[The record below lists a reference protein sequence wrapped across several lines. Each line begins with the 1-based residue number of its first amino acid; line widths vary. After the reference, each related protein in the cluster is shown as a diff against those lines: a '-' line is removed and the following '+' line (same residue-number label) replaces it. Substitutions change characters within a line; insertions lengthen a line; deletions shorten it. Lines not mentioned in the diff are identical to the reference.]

1 MKTSEIIAQLEA
13 KHPGEPEFIQA
24 VREVLLSIEDIYNQH
39 PEFEKNKIVERLVEP
54 DRIFTFRIPWVDD
67 KGEVQINLGYRVQF
81 NNAIGPYKGGTRF
94 HHTVNLSTL
103 KFLGFEQ
110 TFKNALSTLPMGG
123 GKGGSDFS
131 PKGKSER
138 EIMRFCQAYVTELY
152 KYIGPDMDIPAGD
165 VGVGGREVGFMYGM
179 YKKLTRECTGT
190 FTGKGHEFGGSRLR
204 PESTGYGAIY
214 MVNDIC
220 KQHNIDFKG
229 KTVAV
234 SGFGNV
240 AWGAT
245 MKATELGA
253 KVVCIS
259 GPDGYIYDENGVS
272 TQEKFDYMCELRNSG
287 NDVVEPYAKKFGAQF
302 FAGKKPWEHKVDIA
316 LPCAIQNELNLEDA
330 KKLVANGVTIVAE
343 VSNMGCTAEA
353 AEYFVEKRII
363 FAPGKAVNCGGVS
376 CSCLEMSQNAAHIY
390 WSEAEVDERLHQI
403 MKDIHTQC
411 VEYGK
416 EPDGYINYVKGAN
429 IAGFMK
435 VAKAMVG
442 QGVC

>member
-316 LPCAIQNELNLEDA
+316 LPCAIQNELNGDDA
-330 KKLVANGVTIVAE
+330 KKLVENGVTIVAE

-353 AEYFVEKRII
+353 AEYFVEKRLI

>member
-67 KGEVQINLGYRVQF
+67 KGEVQVNLGYRVQF

-131 PKGKSER
+131 PKGKSEH

-165 VGVGGREVGFMYGM
+165 IGVGGREVGFMYGM

-204 PESTGYGAIY
+204 PESTGFGAIY

-229 KTVAV
+229 KTVAI

-330 KKLVANGVTIVAE
+330 KKLVENGVTIVAE

-353 AEYFVEKRII
+353 AEYFVEKRLI

>member
-229 KTVAV
+229 KTVAI

-316 LPCAIQNELNLEDA
+316 LPCAIQNELNGDDA
-330 KKLVANGVTIVAE
+330 KKLVENGVTIVAE

-353 AEYFVEKRII
+353 AEYFVEKRLI

>member
-229 KTVAV
+229 KTVAI

-259 GPDGYIYDENGVS
+259 GPDGYIYDENGVN

-287 NDVVEPYAKKFGAQF
+287 NDVVEPYAKKFGAKF

-316 LPCAIQNELNLEDA
+316 LPCAIQNELNGDDA
-330 KKLVANGVTIVAE
+330 KKLVENGVTIVAE